1 MEVIAIAGKT
11 RPTNG
16 TKIEGKYAAVIKKI
30 SLYLNFVSIF
40 KIKIYF

>member
-16 TKIEGKYAAVIKKI
+16 TKIEGKYAAVIKKN
-30 SLYLNFVSIF
+30 LLVF
-40 KIKIYF
+40 KFCIYF